1 MGSQNFEQMI
11 NVYHGIYIY
20 CGIAAIAFLVLAA
33 ALFILL
39 KIPRV
44 FSELT
49 GRGAKKAIQEMVDEG
64 TATGNLTSRKIG
76 EDGRRHRK
84 KAKTGALGTA
94 RLRRRTGLTGSLA
107 GNGMGAGVAATD
119 SVSASTM
126 GSHSDSVSAFSV
138 SAPVSTSA
146 QALAAAAAMPSKD
159 LPSGG
164 LSERSYGAAALNVSG
179 VGYGAEAALN
189 VSGVGYGAAAASN
202 TPGSGYGTAIASY
215 ASGGG
220 CGTAIASNASGG
232 GYGDSAMAASED
244 YGDAPTDVL
253 GTGMSSG
260 YDSSASGETMVLEHM
275 PAAGGFMVLRS
286 ILEIHTD
293 EVIG

>member
-107 GNGMGAGVAATD
+107 GNRMGAGVAATD
-119 SVSASTM
+119 SASDSTM

-138 SAPVSTSA
+138 SAPASAPIPASTPAFSASAPVSAST
-146 QALAAAAAMPSKD
+146 P
-159 LPSGG
+159 
-164 LSERSYGAAALNVSG
+164 VFSG
-179 VGYGAEAALN
+179 VS
-189 VSGVGYGAAAASN
+189 SGFDL
-202 TPGSGYGTAIASY
+202 GSGF
-215 ASGGG
+215 GGH
-220 CGTAIASNASGG
+220 CC
-232 GYGDSAMAASED
+232 
-244 YGDAPTDVL
+244 DAGKRFAVWRFV
-253 GTGMSSG
+253 G
-260 YDSSASGETMVLEHM
+260 A
-275 PAAGGFMVLRS
+275 
-286 ILEIHTD
+286 
-293 EVIG
+293 